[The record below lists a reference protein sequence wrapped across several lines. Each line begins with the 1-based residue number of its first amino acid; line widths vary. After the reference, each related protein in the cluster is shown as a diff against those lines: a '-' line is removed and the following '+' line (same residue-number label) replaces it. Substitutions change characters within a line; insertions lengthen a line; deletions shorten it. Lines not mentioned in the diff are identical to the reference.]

1 MQVRKYVGA
10 TMPEALKQVKEDLG
24 PDAIIFGSRQIRPK
38 GMFGPAHIEVTAAV
52 DDTPPAP
59 LKGAFAGQG
68 LGGGE
73 REEET
78 QVMDLRLRTLRN
90 EIRGLREDLRV
101 EEVEVAREMLVD
113 QLEGVR
119 EILAAYS
126 LKSVGGN
133 SDWFGSILENADIAP
148 DVVSQVAELAR
159 TRFQDLAADSVA
171 AAKAGV
177 SIQMQALGEVL
188 AELLGRERYTGP
200 SKNKV
205 VALVGP
211 TGAGKTTTVAKLA
224 ANAALVRKLRVGL
237 ITTDTFRVGAVEQL
251 RHYAD
256 LIGVPV
262 EAVSNH
268 DEFAYAMNRF
278 NRYDLVLI
286 DTAGRNPSDSRQIS
300 GLVDMFQQYDVE
312 VHLAVPA
319 ATRSYELQEI
329 LARFEALKPAATIV
343 TKYDEARVIGAV
355 VNTVVLGKMPISFV
369 TMGQRVPED
378 ITRPRPHAI
387 AQRVIDSVMQFAGP
401 NLRRTVEAEYNHLE
415 QAVG

>member
-1 MQVRKYVGA
+1 MQVKKYVA
-10 TMPEALKQVKEDLG
+10 KTMQEALKQVKEDLG
-24 PDAIIFGSRQIRPK
+24 SDAIIFGSRQIRSK
-38 GMFGPAHIEVTAAV
+38 GMFGPTEIEVTAAI

-68 LGGGE
+68 MGGAE
-73 REEET
+73 SKHEAE
-78 QVMDLRLRTLRN
+78 VMDLRLKTLRN

-133 SDWFGSILENADIAP
+133 ADWFASILENADVAP
-148 DVVSQVAELAR
+148 EAVTVLADR
-159 TRFQDLAADSVA
+159 ARARFQEMATDSIA

-188 AELLGRERYTGP
+188 GEELGRQRYTGP
-200 SKNKV
+200 ARNKI

-224 ANAALVRKLRVGL
+224 ANAALVRKQRVGL
-237 ITTDTFRVGAVEQL
+237 ITTDTYRVGAVEQL

-262 EAVSNH
+262 ESVSNS

-278 NRYDLVLI
+278 ARYDLVLI
-286 DTAGRNPSDSRQIS
+286 DTAGRNPSDSKQIS
-300 GLVDMFQQYDVE
+300 GLMEMFEQYDVE

-329 LARFEALKPAATIV
+329 LARYAALKPAATIV

-355 VNTVVLGKMPISFV
+355 VNTVVLGQMPISFV

-378 ITRPRPHAI
+378 ITRPRPMAI
-387 AQRVIDSVMQFAGP
+387 AQRVIDTVMQFAGP
-401 NLRRTVEAEYNHLE
+401 SLRRAVEAEYSELE
-415 QAVG
+415 RAVS